1 MLLGC
6 IADDFTGASDIA
18 NTLAQ
23 GRMRT
28 RLYVGIPPDGADDSA
43 TEAAVI
49 ALKSRSVAADVA
61 VTDSLRALEWLRR
74 RRCRQIVFKYCSTFD
89 STPAG
94 NIGPVAEALA
104 QALGTRAVPV
114 CPAFP
119 GAGRTIYQGHLFVR
133 DRLLSESGMQ
143 NHPLTPMTDPDIRRW
158 LQRQCRG
165 AVGLLDHSI
174 VRSGSALLRQ
184 KIADAAGRNVA
195 LLVIDALDDE
205 DLLTIGAA
213 VADLPLVTGGSGIA
227 LGLPENFRRQGL
239 ISDESAKFS
248 PIKGPALVLSGSCS
262 NATREQVQVYA
273 AQHPS
278 FAIDPVAL
286 ADSANLLEKARQFMR
301 EHRTEAP
308 LVYSSDEPRRVLS
321 TQLHYGRDV
330 IAAKIEDFFGVL
342 ARHALA
348 DGVHKIVVAGGE
360 TSGAVVK
367 ALSIESFELG
377 PEIAPGVPALRSG
390 LGPDSLAMALKSGNF
405 GNAAFFADA
414 VAALGDAQ

>member
-28 RLYVGIPPDGADDSA
+28 RLHVGIPSDGSFDPA

-61 VTDSLRALEWLRR
+61 VTESLRALEWLRQR
-74 RRCRQIVFKYCSTFD
+74 GCRQIVFKYCSTFD

-104 QALGTRAVPV
+104 QALGASAVPV

-133 DRLLSESGMQ
+133 DRLLSESGMEK
-143 NHPLTPMTDPDIRRW
+143 HPLTPMTDPDIRRW
-158 LQRQCRG
+158 LQRQCKG
-165 AVGLLDHSI
+165 TVGLLDHSI
-174 VRSGSALLRQ
+174 VRRGSANLRQ
-184 KIADAAGRNVA
+184 AIVAAAGRNIT
-195 LLVIDALDDE
+195 LLVIDALDDQ

-213 VADLPLVTGGSGIA
+213 VADLPLVTGGSGMA
-227 LGLPENFRRQGL
+227 LGLPGNFRRQGL
-239 ISDESAKFS
+239 IGDELARVSA
-248 PIKGPALVLSGSCS
+248 IKGPALVLSGSCS
-262 NATREQVQVYA
+262 SATREQVQVYA
-273 AQHPS
+273 KQRPS

-286 ADSANLLEKARQFMR
+286 MGGANLLEQARQFLR
-301 EHRTEAP
+301 DHRAEAP
-308 LVYSSDEPRRVLS
+308 LVYSSDEPQRVLS
-321 TQLHYGRDV
+321 TQQHFGRDV
-330 IAAKIEDFFGVL
+330 IATKIEEFFGAL
-342 ARHALA
+342 ARHAVA

-405 GNAAFFADA
+405 GHAAFFAAA